1 MASLK
6 VAVVGAG
13 KVAQNSYLPF
23 LSNAPGVTLG
33 YLSRSSVRA
42 EAAAAK
48 FGGQVFD
55 SPAALM
61 GWVPDTVFI
70 LTREMDRF
78 DATLAVLEHNPKRLF
93 LEKPLVARNGQE
105 QVTEQDFNDG
115 QRLIRE
121 AERRGCETAMIFNYR
136 FFDHTLLARR
146 IVAERDFGSVV
157 SVVGQAHYACWSHC
171 IDLIHHFA
179 GLIDVVSAQ
188 AGTVTRT
195 AGSTAGALTAP
206 DLAATFQTAGGATG
220 TLLGTNALA
229 WEFPLFDLAF
239 NFERGR
245 VRMQDLD
252 GDLEIMDARRS
263 DHERYGIPRGRSR
276 WDQYTASFGKSIA
289 AYLDAIRQGQ
299 PPPIPGLA
307 GLLEL
312 QVEAGFNRSIAQG
325 RPVRLAE
332 EFPVTTAAPGA
343 W

>member
-1 MASLK
+1 MDQLK
-6 VAVVGAG
+6 VAIVGAG
-13 KVAQNSYLPF
+13 KVAQNSYLPY
-23 LSNAPGVTLG
+23 LNKAPGVTLG
-33 YLSRSSVRA
+33 YLSRTPAKA

-55 SPAALM
+55 SPASLM
-61 GWVPDTVFI
+61 QWAPDAVFI

-78 DATLAVLEHNPKRLF
+78 DAAMAILAHNPKRLF
-93 LEKPLVARNGQE
+93 LEKPLVAGKGQE
-105 QVTEQDFNDG
+105 QVTEQDFAEG
-115 QRLIRE
+115 RRLIHE

-146 IVAERDFGSVV
+146 VAAERDFGSVV
-157 SVVGQAHYACWSHC
+157 SIVGQTHYACWSHC

-179 GLIDVVSAQ
+179 GPIAVVSAQ
-188 AGTVTRT
+188 AGAVTRS

-206 DLAATFQTAGGATG
+206 DLAAAFQTEGGATG
-220 TLLGTNALA
+220 TLLGTAALS
-229 WEFPLFDLAF
+229 WEFPLFELAL

-252 GDLEIMDARRS
+252 GDLEIMDSRRQ
-263 DHERYGIPRGRSR
+263 DHERYGIARGRSR

-289 AYLDAIRQGQ
+289 AYLDAIRGGL
-299 PPPIPGLA
+299 PPPVPGLA

-312 QVEAGFNRSIAQG
+312 QVEAGFKRSIAQG

-332 EFPVTTAAPGA
+332 EFPL
-343 W
+343 

>member
-6 VAVVGAG
+6 IAIVGTG

-23 LSNAPGVTLG
+23 LSKAPGVTLG
-33 YLSRSSVRA
+33 YLSRTPAKA

-48 FGGQVFD
+48 FGGQAFD
-55 SPAALM
+55 SSAALM
-61 GWVPDTVFI
+61 AWAPDAVFI

-78 DATLAVLEHNPKRLF
+78 DAAMAILEHNPKRLF
-93 LEKPLVARNGQE
+93 LEKPLVAANGQE
-105 QVTEQDFNDG
+105 QVSEQDFADG
-115 QRLIRE
+115 RRLIHE

-146 IVAERDFGSVV
+146 IAAERDFGSVV
-157 SVVGQAHYACWSHC
+157 SVVGQTHYACWSHC

-179 GLIDVVSAQ
+179 GPIAVVSAQ
-188 AGTVTRT
+188 AGAVTRT

-206 DLAATFQTAGGATG
+206 DLVATFQTEGGATG
-220 TLLGTNALA
+220 TLLGTAALA
-229 WEFPLFDLAF
+229 WEFPLFELAF

-252 GDLEIMDARRS
+252 GDLEIMDSRRQ
-263 DHERYGIPRGRSR
+263 DQERYGIVRGRSR
-276 WDQYTASFGKSIA
+276 WEQYTASFGKSIA

-299 PPPIPGLA
+299 PPPIPGRA

-312 QVEAGFNRSIAQG
+312 QVEAGFKRSIAQG
-325 RPVRLAE
+325 RPVRLAD
-332 EFPVTTAAPGA
+332 EFPL
-343 W
+343 

>member
-1 MASLK
+1 MDQLK
-6 VAVVGAG
+6 VAIVGAG

-23 LSNAPGVTLG
+23 LSKAPGVTLG
-33 YLSRSSVRA
+33 YLSRTPAKA

-61 GWVPDTVFI
+61 GWAPDTVFI

-78 DATLAVLEHNPKRLF
+78 DAAMAILEHNPKRLF
-93 LEKPLVARNGQE
+93 LEKPLVARAGQE
-105 QVTEQDFNDG
+105 QVTEQDFAEG
-115 QRLIRE
+115 RRLIHE
-121 AERRGCETAMIFNYR
+121 AARRGCETAMIFNYR

-146 IVAERDFGSVV
+146 IAAERDFGSVV
-157 SVVGQAHYACWSHC
+157 SVVGQTHYACWSHC

-179 GLIDVVSAQ
+179 GPIAVVSAQ
-188 AGTVTRT
+188 AGSVTRS

-220 TLLGTNALA
+220 TLLGTAALA
-229 WEFPLFDLAF
+229 WEFPLFELAF

-252 GDLEIMDARRS
+252 GDLEIMDARRQ
-263 DHERYGIPRGRSR
+263 DHERYGIARGRSR

-299 PPPIPGLA
+299 PPPIPGRA

-312 QVEAGFNRSIAQG
+312 QVEAGFKRSIAEG

-332 EFPVTTAAPGA
+332 EFPL
-343 W
+343 

>member
-263 DHERYGIPRGRSR
+263 DHERYGIPAGARAGINTPRRSANPSPPTWTR
-276 WDQYTASFGKSIA
+276 SAKASRRLSPAWPVSWK
-289 AYLDAIRQGQ
+289 
-299 PPPIPGLA
+299 
-307 GLLEL
+307 

>member
-1 MASLK
+1 MDQLK
-6 VAVVGAG
+6 VAIVGAG

-23 LSNAPGVTLG
+23 LSKAPGVTLG
-33 YLSRSSVRA
+33 YLSRTPARA

-48 FGGQVFD
+48 FGGEVFD

-61 GWVPDTVFI
+61 AWKPDTVFI

-78 DATLAVLEHNPKRLF
+78 DAAMAVLEHDPQRLF
-93 LEKPLVARNGQE
+93 LEKPLVARARSGAGD
-105 QVTEQDFNDG
+105 EQDFEDG
-115 QRLIRE
+115 RRLMHE

-146 IVAERDFGSVV
+146 IAAERDFGSVV
-157 SVVGQAHYACWSHC
+157 SVVGQTHYACWSHC

-179 GLIDVVSAQ
+179 GPIAVVSAQ
-188 AGTVTRT
+188 AGTVTRS

-206 DLAATFQTAGGATG
+206 DLAATFQTEGGATG
-220 TLLGTNALA
+220 TLLGTAALA
-229 WEFPLFDLAF
+229 WEFPLFELAF

-252 GDLEIMDARRS
+252 GDLEIMDSRRQ
-263 DHERYGIPRGRSR
+263 DHERYGIAHGRSR

-289 AYLDAIRQGQ
+289 AYLDSIRQGQ
-299 PPPIPGLA
+299 PPPIPGRA

-312 QVEAGFNRSIAQG
+312 QVEAGFKRSIAQG

-332 EFPVTTAAPGA
+332 EFPL
-343 W
+343 